1 MGPQTAPHP
10 LDSIFCLRPI
20 IGFGLKWKGKERTTM
35 KDDVYDIPMV
45 YLLYVLLAIAGIVA
59 AAVILIIR
67 ML

>member
-1 MGPQTAPHP
+1 
-10 LDSIFCLRPI
+10 LRPI